1 MKKVLITGGSEGIG
15 LAFAKEYAKQKY
27 HLFLAARSRDK
38 LEKAAADIQHQY
50 DVPVTVISCDLS
62 ETGTAEKLFAELEQE
77 EIDVLINNAGCG
89 YAGEALKID
98 AAAEKKMIQLN
109 ISSLVTLTKLFGAQM
124 TARNSGTIVNVASTG
139 AFQPGPYIASYY
151 ASKSFV
157 LSYTRALK
165 EELKNTNVQIYC
177 LCPGPVDTG
186 FYQKSGGVMSRCH
199 ISPEA
204 CAAYAVRHMH
214 NHAVLI
220 PDALNRFLIILPS
233 GLKMKWLAGV
243 KKKNLK

>member
-1 MKKVLITGGSEGIG
+1 MEKVLITGGSEGIG
-15 LAFAKEYAKQKY
+15 LAFAKEYSKQKY

-38 LEKAAADIQHQY
+38 LEKAAADIHHQY

-62 ETGTAEKLFAELEQE
+62 EAGTAEKLFAELEQE
-77 EIDVLINNAGCG
+77 NIDVLINNAGCG

-98 AAAEKKMIQLN
+98 AAAEKNMIQLN

-165 EELKNTNVQIYC
+165 EELKKTNVQIYC

-186 FYQKSGGVMSRCH
+186 FYQKSGGEMSRCH

-214 NHAVLI
+214 NHTVLI

-233 GLKMKWLAGV
+233 GLKMKWLAGA